1 MQSIGLTVDEI
12 SMVYLAL
19 PLTTFLSPP
28 ITGYLIDKFGQ
39 YKFVMVLS
47 LILNAAFHHSLL
59 LIPHMETPGEMPSAY
74 VTKHPETGQFEVW
87 WSPCPSRECP
97 EEEELDMILADCMD
111 HCLLADNPTLRTES
125 KKQAIIAPTAIT
137 PPQVDTT
144 STIIVGNLACSMQQN
159 TTPLVV
165 KKDLHF
171 LLEKVEKK
179 KHKKRRKHG
188 RKDGPATGIEPPR
201 KGTKKAELMA
211 AFFLIDMHQ
220 NLEKPPES
228 LGIEMEPDD
237 NGTSDFRQ
245 RFGEK
250 LLREAGVNLT
260 ELEEEDLRCGG
271 LLLATNLTYNT
282 LKQLAE
288 DCMLQKCSFR
298 EGGPEVCPPDY
309 KESDDR
315 TFWIYFFLRFVGTV
329 MLSGGVTM
337 LDPIA
342 LTMIQKYGGEFGRE
356 RLFSTI
362 GMAIFSPLAGL
373 LMDQSSSQLNYT
385 DYSAAFYTYDILL
398 GISAITILLMPLG
411 VHLPADNIMRDLL
424 RIVRLPP
431 VLLFIFF
438 LFVLG
443 NFWGFIESFLFLY
456 LKELGA
462 SNYLL
467 GITVTVG
474 SLSSIPFLYGAGKIM
489 QRFGHVNIIIIAFFS
504 HAARLMG
511 YSFIENPWWCFPFE
525 AIEALAVHLMWIA
538 AATYCAVLAPKTLL
552 ATLIGVL
559 GMAHFSLGRGSG
571 SYVGGWLISVMGTRE
586 SFRLMGFLAIA
597 GGVAYGL
604 LHYFWLRKVELNG
617 KDEDAAA
624 TTAEC
629 GEGDHLNSEAGD
641 TGAPSIERLSL
652 IIEMNHHR
660 SLTSLHDS
668 SCSVCP
674 ALEHR
679 HHGSASKDVLQSELE
694 VKHNIASNPQL
705 NHNNS
710 VGNSMKTGG
719 ELLIK
724 KNAENSPK
732 PGKFISISLPS
743 EVWQNYHD
751 YIQQVEIEEDKRLQ
765 ENARQIARCLKEGD
779 A

>member
-1 MQSIGLTVDEI
+1 
-12 SMVYLAL
+12 MV
-19 PLTTFLSPP
+19 
-28 ITGYLIDKFGQ
+28 
-39 YKFVMVLS
+39 
-47 LILNAAFHHSLL
+47 
-59 LIPHMETPGEMPSAY
+59 
-74 VTKHPETGQFEVW
+74 
-87 WSPCPSRECP
+87 
-97 EEEELDMILADCMD
+97 LADCMD
-111 HCLLADNPTLRTES
+111 HCLLADKPAQHAKS
-125 KKQAIIAPTAIT
+125 IKHVIVAPTAVT
-137 PPQVDTT
+137 MPQADSM
-144 STIIVGNLACSMQQN
+144 STIIVGNLACFMQQN
-159 TTPLVV
+159 TTPSVV

-179 KHKKRRKHG
+179 HKKRRKHW
-188 RKDGPATGIEPPR
+188 RKDGPATGIGSPR

-211 AFFLIDMHQ
+211 GFFLIDMHQ

-237 NGTSDFRQ
+237 NDTSDFQQ

-250 LLREAGVNLT
+250 LLRDAGVNLT

-282 LKQLAE
+282 LNHLAE

-298 EGGPEVCPPDY
+298 EGGPDVCPPDY

-329 MLSGGVTM
+329 MLSGGVSM

-342 LTMIQKYGGEFGRE
+342 LTMIQKYGGQFGRE

-373 LMDQSSSQLNYT
+373 LMDRSSRQLNYT

-438 LFVLG
+438 LFALG

-462 SNYLL
+462 PNSLL

-489 QRFGHVNIIIIAFFS
+489 QQFGHVNIIIIAFFS
-504 HAARLMG
+504 HAARLVG

-586 SFRLMGFLAIA
+586 SFRIMGFLAIA

-604 LHYFWLRKVELNG
+604 LHYFWLRKVELNA

-624 TTAEC
+624 AAAEC

-641 TGAPSIERLSL
+641 TAAPSVERLSL
-652 IIEMNHHR
+652 IVEMNHHG

-668 SCSVCP
+668 S
-674 ALEHR
+674 HR
-679 HHGSASKDVLQSELE
+679 GSSIFELRPDGSALKDLLQSAHEANHCRE
-694 VKHNIASNPQL
+694 SKPQL
-705 NHNNS
+705 NCKTS
-710 VGNSMKTGG
+710 GGDYMKAGKEQAT
-719 ELLIK
+719 K
-724 KNAENSPK
+724 KNTENLPK
-732 PGKFISISLPS
+732 PGKAIPASLTM
-743 EVWQNYHD
+743 EVWKNCHD
-751 YIQQVEIEEDKRLQ
+751 SVQ
-765 ENARQIARCLKEGD
+765 EAEGEAD
-779 A
+779 EGFKKVPNHKTS